1 MTPRLLDCRPARR
14 NRDTT
19 SASPHPELLVGEFA
33 MRPRIH
39 VALTPNDQLVV
50 SAWSRRISGAVL
62 TILVILVAWQMV
74 SRHIDTGIA
83 ANASE
88 RPSDPSC
95 ITWDARASEAIVSFV
110 QGNKE
115 DINLKHI
122 SDMIAQMRKA
132 RRNCHLGWL
141 NLACEDYRTI
151 VHGALEPNSDMSLE
165 CRSTIAGDLEARFD
179 MTTSR

>member
-1 MTPRLLDCRPARR
+1 
-14 NRDTT
+14 
-19 SASPHPELLVGEFA
+19 

-39 VALTPNDQLVV
+39 VPLAPNDQLVV
-50 SAWSRRISGAVL
+50 STWSRRMGGAVM
-62 TILVILVAWQMV
+62 TILVILVAWQTV
-74 SRHIDTGIA
+74 SRHTGIA

-88 RPSDPSC
+88 RPSDPTC

-110 QGNKE
+110 QENKQ
-115 DINLKHI
+115 DIDLKHI
-122 SDMIAQMRKA
+122 SDMVTQMRKA

-151 VHGALEPNSDMSLE
+151 VHGALGPRSDTSLE